1 MVQITFTHFT
11 WQLFI
16 SIQFPAKLPN
26 FEFEMMIFEFLAH
39 IVSFLL
45 HFVID
50 KFQIILFLSKF
61 LNLSLSTCYL
71 KKTR

>member
-1 MVQITFTHFT
+1 MVQITFTHIT
-11 WQLFI
+11 LQLYI

-26 FEFEMMIFEFLAH
+26 FNIEIVIFKFLVH

-45 HFVID
+45 QISID
-50 KFQIILFLSKF
+50 KVQNILFLSKF